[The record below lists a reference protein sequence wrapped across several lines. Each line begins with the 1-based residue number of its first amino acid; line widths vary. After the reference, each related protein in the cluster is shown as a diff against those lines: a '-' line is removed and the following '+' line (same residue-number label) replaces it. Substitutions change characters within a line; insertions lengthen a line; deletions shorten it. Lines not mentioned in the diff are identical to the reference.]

1 MKITRDNYESF
12 FVDYLEGTLED
23 HLIDPFLDFLKQN
36 PDLNEEL
43 QGLEPITLPMEP
55 VAFQGK
61 QSLYKATDS
70 ESFNKQAVAYLE
82 GEMTSQERIA
92 FEASLEKDPTLQ
104 KEYTLFEK
112 TRLAPDP
119 ALRFA
124 GKEKLYKKTGA
135 IVWLNWIGKAAA
147 VLVLLL
153 GIYSL
158 FHKGEDNRST
168 PGTGEVA
175 SLKSPAN
182 ERPAAAGPVATDPVA
197 RPAKTLAP
205 AATPIKNTE
214 KQVTK
219 AVTPPVDVP
228 VGQREL
234 LAAHEITPIKAR
246 VESLPVDQKLV
257 AIHPINTEK
266 INDPH
271 NILTLDEYLAL
282 RAKKVTNEGILSA
295 NKLLRMGLNVAS
307 ELSGDRLGYTVKQG
321 KVASLGFESKLLAFE
336 IPLEKK

>member
-12 FVDYLEGTLED
+12 FMDYLEGNLSEE
-23 HLIDPFLDFLKQN
+23 LIDPFLDFLKQN
-36 PDLNEEL
+36 PDLKEEL
-43 QGLEPITLPMEP
+43 QGFEPITLPADTVVYP
-55 VAFQGK
+55 GK
-61 QSLYKATDS
+61 QGLYKTPGQ
-70 ESFNKQAVAYLE
+70 ESFDQQAVAYLE
-82 GEMTSQERIA
+82 GELTLQERIA
-92 FEASLEKDPTLQ
+92 FEASLQQDPTLQ
-104 KEYTLFEK
+104 KEYALFEK

-119 ALRFA
+119 TLRFA

-135 IVWLNWIGKAAA
+135 IVWLNWIGRAAA

-168 PGTGEVA
+168 PGQGEVA
-175 SLKSPAN
+175 SIKSPAS
-182 ERPAAAGPVATDPVA
+182 ERPAATEPVATDPVA
-197 RPAKTLAP
+197 RPAKSLAP
-205 AATPIKNTE
+205 AATPIMNIE
-214 KQVTK
+214 KQ
-219 AVTPPVDVP
+219 AVTPPVDAP

-234 LAAHEITPIKAR
+234 LAAREIPPIKAR
-246 VESLPVDQKLV
+246 VESLPVDQNLV
-257 AIHPINTEK
+257 AIHPLNTEK